1 MHIQIV
7 NFNLHEMSHPDY
19 VAFCAQVAPAFAA
32 IPGLLSK
39 TWLADEAGNTYGGV
53 YFWAS
58 KAAMEDFFQTDLFK
72 AVVNNSNLANLTSR
86 DFAVLDAPGR
96 ATRSL
101 SAMAA

>member
-7 NFNLHEMSHPDY
+7 NFNLREMSHADY
-19 VAFCAQVAPAFAA
+19 EAFSAKVAPAFADV
-32 IPGLLSK
+32 PGLLSK
-39 TWLADEAGNTYGGV
+39 TWLADKASNTYGGV

-58 KAAMEDFFQTDLFK
+58 KAAMENYSKTDLFK
-72 AVVNNSNLANLTSR
+72 AVVNNPNLANLTSK
-86 DFAVLDAPGR
+86 DFDVLDAPGR

>member
-7 NFNLHEMSHPDY
+7 NFNLHDMSHADY
-19 VAFCAQVAPAFAA
+19 LAFCTQVAPAFSN

-39 TWLADEAGNTYGGV
+39 TWLADAANNTYGGV

-58 KAAMEDFFQTDLFK
+58 KSAMEDFFRTDLFK
-72 AVVNNSNLANLTSR
+72 SVVSNPNLANLTSTN
-86 DFAVLDAPGR
+86 FGVLDAPGR

-101 SAMAA
+101 SEMAA

>member
-7 NFNLHEMSHPDY
+7 NFNLREMSHADY
-19 VAFCAQVAPAFAA
+19 EAFSDEVAPRFAGV
-32 IPGLLSK
+32 PGLLSK
-39 TWLADEAGNTYGGV
+39 TWLADEASNTYGGV

-58 KAAMEDFFQTDLFK
+58 KAAMEDFFQTDFFK
-72 AVVNNSNLANLTSR
+72 AVVNNPNLANLTSK

-101 SAMAA
+101 GAMAA